1 MTHEYNPFWQQRIR
15 ETVLR
20 ALDVHPRL
28 TALRVDLRLP
38 DVPAATDAAVISRF
52 INALKARINAYQKRK
67 RREGKR
73 VHPTT
78 LHYAWAREFG
88 ELKGKKHYH
97 LLLLVNRDTWCRAG
111 DYRAPRSLAGMI
123 KQACCSALGVDAG
136 PSATWAHFPDTS
148 AGWLARND
156 DTGFQQVLERAD
168 YLAKEHTKAHC
179 TGERNFGCSRS

>member
-123 KQACCSALGVDAG
+123 KQAWCSALGVDAG
-136 PSATWAHFPDTS
+136 PYATLAHFPDTS
-148 AGWLARND
+148 AVWLAR
-156 DTGFQQVLERAD
+156 
-168 YLAKEHTKAHC
+168 
-179 TGERNFGCSRS
+179 